1 MNTQELLSPAT
12 QRLRPVVSFSASQSL
27 QAPAAISVGA
37 ISTGLT
43 QLDDAVSP
51 LSTEQDGATDS
62 RGIPQGQVTEVFGP
76 PGVGKTS
83 LALNIAS
90 NALLAGGKVVWIDTG
105 SPLPRLR
112 LRDIL
117 QKSIEA
123 SKSSQTVEELVQSL
137 THIRAQSLPH
147 LLALLLH
154 PPSAFPPEDCSLL
167 VVDSASGPFP
177 SYFPNPT
184 ELKARLAQSKNI
196 DKAQVQW
203 LMNRSSNVTSDLANQ
218 LMKLATTHRMAVL
231 AINQTRTRIKG
242 QPRATLCPV
251 LAGGGWESSVS
262 TRLVL
267 YRDLSTIENTSEGTR
282 FAEVMKRSGKM
293 LAVRLGAN
301 IIRFVIEM
309 DGLRALDDQPSP
321 RTTALDLDDTR
332 DAPSQRKRKV
342 DEIADSEDEGDS
354 DAEYGWVDDD
364 GFAK

>member
-1 MNTQELLSPAT
+1 MDTQELLSPAT
-12 QRLRPVVSFSASQSL
+12 QRRRPVISFSASQSL
-27 QAPAAISVGA
+27 QASAALTVGA
-37 ISTGLT
+37 VSTGLT
-43 QLDDAVSP
+43 QLDDAISP
-51 LSTEQDGATDS
+51 LFTEQNGAADS
-62 RGIPQGQVTEVFGP
+62 RGIPPGQVTEVFGP

-117 QKSIEA
+117 QKSIET
-123 SKSSQTVEELVQSL
+123 SKSSQTVEKLVQSL
-137 THIRAQSLPH
+137 THIRVHSLPH

-154 PPSAFPPEDCSLL
+154 PPTAFPPEDCRLL

-177 SYFPNPT
+177 SYFQNPT
-184 ELKARLAQSKNI
+184 ELRARLAQTKNS

-218 LMKLATTHRMAVL
+218 LMKLATIHRMAVL

-251 LAGGGWESSVS
+251 LAGGAWEGSIS

-267 YRDLSTIENTSEGTR
+267 YRDLLTTENTSEGIR
-282 FAEVMKRSGKM
+282 FAEVMKKSGKI
-293 LAVRLGAN
+293 LAVRLEAN

-309 DGLRALDDQPSP
+309 DGLRALDDQPFT
-321 RTTALDLDDTR
+321 RTTALDFDEARGTPL
-332 DAPSQRKRKV
+332 QKKRKV
-342 DEIADSEDEGDS
+342 DEIADSEDEDDS
-354 DAEYGWVDDD
+354 DADYGWVDDD

>member
-12 QRLRPVVSFSASQSL
+12 QRLRPIVSFSASQPL
-27 QAPAAISVGA
+27 QASAALSVGA
-37 ISTGLT
+37 VSTGLT
-43 QLDDAVSP
+43 QLDDAISP
-51 LSTEQDGATDS
+51 LSREQDGPADS
-62 RGIPQGQVTEVFGP
+62 RGIPRGQVTEVFGP

-105 SPLPRLR
+105 SPLPRPR

-117 QKSIEA
+117 QKSIET
-123 SKSSQTVEELVQSL
+123 SKSPQTVEELVQSL

-154 PPSAFPPEDCSLL
+154 PPLAFPPKDCRLL

-184 ELKARLAQSKNI
+184 ELRARLAQSKNI
-196 DKAQVQW
+196 DNVQVQW
-203 LMNRSSNVTSDLANQ
+203 LMNRSTNVTSDLANQ
-218 LMKLATTHRMAVL
+218 LMKLATNHRMAVL

-242 QPRATLCPV
+242 QPHATLCPV
-251 LAGGGWESSVS
+251 LAGGVWESSIS

-267 YRDLSTIENTSEGTR
+267 YRDLSMTESTSEGIR
-282 FAEVMKRSGKM
+282 FAEVMKRSGKT

-309 DGLRALDDQPSP
+309 DGLRAFDDQPSP
-321 RTTALDLDDTR
+321 RTTARDTHL
-332 DAPSQRKRKV
+332 QRKRKL

>member
-1 MNTQELLSPAT
+1 MDTQELLSPAT
-12 QRLRPVVSFSASQSL
+12 QRLRPVVSISASQSL
-27 QAPAAISVGA
+27 QASAALSVGA

-43 QLDDAVSP
+43 QLDAAISP
-51 LSTEQDGATDS
+51 LPAEQDGATET

-83 LALNIAS
+83 LALNVAS

-112 LRDIL
+112 LRDVL

-123 SKSSQTVEELVQSL
+123 SKSSQTVEELVQNL

-147 LLALLLH
+147 ILALLLH
-154 PPSAFPPEDCSLL
+154 PPSAFPPQDCRLL
-167 VVDSASGPFP
+167 VVDSASGPFA

-184 ELKARLAQSKNI
+184 ELKTRLAQSKNT
-196 DKAQVQW
+196 DKVQVQW

-218 LMKLATTHRMAVL
+218 LMKLATAHRMAVL

-251 LAGGGWESSVS
+251 LAGGAWESSIS

-267 YRDLSTIENTSEGTR
+267 YRDLLTTENTIEGIR

-293 LAVRLGAN
+293 LAVRLGVN
-301 IIRFVIEM
+301 IVQFVIER
-309 DGLRALDDQPSP
+309 DGLRALDDQPSS
-321 RTTALDLDDTR
+321 RTTALDLDEARDT
-332 DAPSQRKRKV
+332 PLQRKRKV
-342 DEIADSEDEGDS
+342 DEIADSEDEDDS